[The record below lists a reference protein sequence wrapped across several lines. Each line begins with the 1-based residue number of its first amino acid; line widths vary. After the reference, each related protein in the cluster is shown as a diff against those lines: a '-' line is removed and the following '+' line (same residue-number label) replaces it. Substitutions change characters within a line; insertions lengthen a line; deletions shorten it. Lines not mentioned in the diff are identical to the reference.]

1 MNTHRL
7 DAYKLHIVER
17 LCLERRLY
25 LKRSRVFTIILI
37 FAILLVVPLSGC
49 AEYSES
55 CPSYETVSLSEA
67 DTYVNNTELPFR
79 FPLDNFHAGL
89 YGARFAEYGTGSAEK
104 CHAAEDYLR
113 APGTPVFAIADGVV
127 SFCGPMGGYGWLIII
142 DHPQAN
148 LYSLYGHLSPSRWYI
163 ESGVFV
169 EKGQLI
175 AYLGDSDENGG
186 SSKQPLTPHLH
197 FGIRA
202 GQRADYSSMGE
213 WRWQA
218 GWIKYCPQDL
228 GWLQPSLIIVNQ
240 DIPPGGFSKQASVFL
255 SIWWNELLLSGFLLI
270 GATFAFMVIIR
281 RRKPILLVLN
291 IGFLALVT
299 WFTFSKELK
308 VSYVLLAICIMLVLI
323 ETFKLFRRRTQS

>member
-1 MNTHRL
+1 MKRIDLTL
-7 DAYKLHIVER
+7 TA
-17 LCLERRLY
+17 CLLT
-25 LKRSRVFTIILI
+25 VLI
-37 FAILLVVPLSGC
+37 FFVVPLSGC

-55 CPSYETVSLSEA
+55 CPSYIAVDLTKA
-67 DTYVNNTELPFR
+67 NTYTDNTEVPFR

-104 CHAAEDYLR
+104 YHAAEDYYGP
-113 APGTPVFAIADGVV
+113 PGTPVFAMADGMV
-127 SFCGPMGGYGWLIII
+127 SFSGPMGGYGWLIII

-163 ESGVFV
+163 ESGVSV

-186 SSKQPLTPHLH
+186 SSDQPLTPHLH

-228 GWLQPSLIIVNQ
+228 GWLQPSLIIINQ
-240 DIPPGGFSKQASVFL
+240 DIPPSGFPTQASAFL
-255 SIWWNELLLSGFLLI
+255 SIWWSEMLLSGFILI
-270 GATFAFMVIIR
+270 GATFAFIFTIR
-281 RRKPILLVLN
+281 RRKRILLVFNIGYLVLVTWLAFFGELKISYALLAMCILLVL
-291 IGFLALVT
+291 IA
-299 WFTFSKELK
+299 
-308 VSYVLLAICIMLVLI
+308 
-323 ETFKLFRRRTQS
+323 TFKFIRRFTQS

>member
-1 MNTHRL
+1 MAR
-7 DAYKLHIVER
+7 
-17 LCLERRLY
+17 
-25 LKRSRVFTIILI
+25 LKRSNFELIACLLTILI
-37 FAILLVVPLSGC
+37 FSVILLSGC
-49 AEYSES
+49 VEYSES

-67 DTYVNNTELPFR
+67 NTHADNTELPFR

-89 YGARFAEYGTGSAEK
+89 YGVRFAESSTPSAGK
-104 CHAAEDYLR
+104 YHAAEDYYR
-113 APGTPVFAIADGVV
+113 PPGTPVFAMADGIV

-163 ESGVFV
+163 ESGVLV

-186 SSKQPLTPHLH
+186 SSEHPLTPHLH

-202 GQRADYSSMGE
+202 GQRADYPGGGE

-228 GWLQPSLIIVNQ
+228 DWLQPPLIIVNQ
-240 DIPPGGFSKQASVFL
+240 GIPSGGFSRQASGFL
-255 SIWWNELLLSGFLLI
+255 SIWGHELLLSGFLLI
-270 GATFAFMVIIR
+270 GATVASIMITR
-281 RRKPILLVLN
+281 RRKPIILVLN
-291 IGFLALVT
+291 IGFLALAT
-299 WFTFSKELK
+299 WYTFSYELK
-308 VSYVLLAICIMLVLI
+308 VSYILLAICILLVLI
-323 ETFKLFRRRTQS
+323 ETFKFIRRFT

>member
-1 MNTHRL
+1 L
-7 DAYKLHIVER
+7 IIWKSLFCDEKWDFPYKMVR
-17 LCLERRLY
+17 
-25 LKRSRVFTIILI
+25 LKRSSFALIACLLTILI
-37 FAILLVVPLSGC
+37 FSVILLSGC

-67 DTYVNNTELPFR
+67 NTYADNTELPFR

-89 YGARFAEYGTGSAEK
+89 YGVRFAESSTPSAGK
-104 CHAAEDYLR
+104 YHAAEDYYR
-113 APGTPVFAIADGVV
+113 PPGTPVFAIADGMV

-142 DHPQAN
+142 DHPQTN

-163 ESGVFV
+163 ESGVLV

-186 SSKQPLTPHLH
+186 SSEQPLTPHLH

-202 GQRADYSSMGE
+202 GERADYPSMGE

-240 DIPPGGFSKQASVFL
+240 DIPPGGFPTQASGFL
-255 SIWWNELLLSGFLLI
+255 SIWRSELLLSGFLLI
-270 GATFAFMVIIR
+270 GATFAFIFIIR
-281 RRKPILLVLN
+281 RSKPILLVFN
-291 IGFLALVT
+291 IGFLVLVT
-299 WFTFSKELK
+299 WLTFSKELK
-308 VSYVLLAICIMLVLI
+308 ISYVLLAICIMLVVI
-323 ETFKLFRRRTQS
+323 ETFKFIRRFTQS